1 MSHHAGIYEERQL
14 RDKDE
19 YGIRGADTI
28 LVLAQIGGAVA
39 SVTRKTFTK
48 IEWKPEEQIAEHI
61 VPSAQRKALTA
72 RRDSINVPASTSLH
86 PFLSALGAGVAQ
98 ISLTRPELL
107 RKAVRHVA
115 SFCTGL
121 RHLSIELDSRWQSGR
136 LRTLLAARGAELEVL
151 EVEISDI
158 LSVYLVAGI

>member
-1 MSHHAGIYEERQL
+1 MVSAGRIPYSSLLKLAVQSLVSPAKHL
-14 RDKDE
+14 RRSS
-19 YGIRGADTI
+19 G
-28 LVLAQIGGAVA
+28 
-39 SVTRKTFTK
+39 SRKNRLRN
-48 IEWKPEEQIAEHI
+48 I

-158 LSVYLVAGI
+158 LSVCLVAGI